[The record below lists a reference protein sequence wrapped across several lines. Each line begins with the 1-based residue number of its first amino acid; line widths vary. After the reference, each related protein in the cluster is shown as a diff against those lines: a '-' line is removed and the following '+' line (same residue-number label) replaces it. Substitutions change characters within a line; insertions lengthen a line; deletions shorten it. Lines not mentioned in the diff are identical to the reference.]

1 MAGRTVLVVGVQA
14 AALLLPTQ
22 AQATQEIAGGSRAAA
37 GSQAVVV
44 QYGVLSTI
52 RKIARCAVTIGVFVT
67 GNALWITKLRK
78 AGGVWKVAKRTFTA
92 KGKRAKL
99 KVLYGVLGNVLG
111 LDQIA
116 EACA

>member
-1 MAGRTVLVVGVQA
+1 M
-14 AALLLPTQ
+14 
-22 AQATQEIAGGSRAAA
+22 
-37 GSQAVVV
+37 
-44 QYGVLSTI
+44 
-52 RKIARCAVTIGVFVT
+52 FVT

>member
-1 MAGRTVLVVGVQA
+1 MAGRTALVVGVLA

-22 AQATQEIAGGSRAAA
+22 AHATQEKAGGTQVAAA
-37 GSQAVVV
+37 SQAAIV

-67 GNALWITKLRK
+67 GSALWITKLRK
-78 AGGVWKVAKRTFTA
+78 AGGVWKVAKRTSTA

-116 EACA
+116 EACG